1 MSDTKTPFATVPQSS
16 MDDALF
22 HLREMERSLS
32 NVVNGGA
39 RQPAYAFGA
48 VPRTR
53 TLGDEARET
62 DGALGELLE
71 VMAENRKAARGV
83 AVQRAISG
91 FGAWMRRMRDARHLT
106 LEQLAAAAGT
116 TPAQISLI
124 ERGLGR
130 RGPSLD
136 LIARILNALDLE
148 LDFPESEK
156 GEDPA

>member
-1 MSDTKTPFATVPQSS
+1 MSDTKTPFATVPQGS

-32 NVVNGGA
+32 NMVNGRP

-62 DGALGELLE
+62 DGALGELMD
-71 VMAENRKAARGV
+71 VMTENPKAARGV

-91 FGAWMRRMRDARHLT
+91 FGAWVRRMRNERNLT
-106 LEQLAAAAGT
+106 LEQLASAAGT

-136 LIARILNALDLE
+136 LIARILNALGLE
-148 LDFPESEK
+148 LDFPVQEQ